1 WVPGKFWEG
10 TTIPRASLGYPIVFS
25 QIEAALPA
33 ISQEI
38 FTPQDDWFQVE
49 AEPGTKIEEA
59 REVQE
64 HMSYVLEHAKND
76 YSQTARNEL
85 EVALQQ
91 ILMYG
96 NGGISLEYDSILQRP
111 VVQWV
116 DIRDFYIDPGCPVP
130 NVDESRS
137 VIRRKMMTIDELVL
151 RRQDPRMKIPEDDVL
166 YHMSKNQQFATGDQ
180 TKRN

>member
-1 WVPGKFWEG
+1 MPEDRAPNPIEAVDLDSEPLKLSVDDLNEKYALSLVKETFDLYEVYRSNFSDQRWNVADGLFTGWVPGKFWEG

-64 HMSYVLEHAKND
+64 HMSYVLEH
-76 YSQTARNEL
+76 
-85 EVALQQ
+85 
-91 ILMYG
+91 
-96 NGGISLEYDSILQRP
+96 
-111 VVQWV
+111 
-116 DIRDFYIDPGCPVP
+116 
-130 NVDESRS
+130 
-137 VIRRKMMTIDELVL
+137 
-151 RRQDPRMKIPEDDVL
+151 
-166 YHMSKNQQFATGDQ
+166 
-180 TKRN
+180 